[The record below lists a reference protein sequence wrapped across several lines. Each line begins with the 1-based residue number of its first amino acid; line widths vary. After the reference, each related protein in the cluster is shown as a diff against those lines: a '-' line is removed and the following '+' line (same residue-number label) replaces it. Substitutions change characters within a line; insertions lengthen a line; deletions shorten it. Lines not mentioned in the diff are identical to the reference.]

1 MVTVPHR
8 EVETKL
14 AVEMK
19 NVWFSY
25 SRKSQVLRGVEF
37 EVAEGTICMVLG
49 PSGSGKTTLLKAL
62 KGMLRPQQGSITV
75 LGKDI
80 ARASTQPKEFTR
92 QVAYI
97 PQHLGIVHSLSVL
110 QNTLIGALGRTG
122 VMASLLGHFSQESMD
137 EAQQVLE
144 SLGIGHKAREQAYHL
159 SGGERQRVAIARAL
173 MQHPKLILA
182 DEFVSHLDTLRAYEI
197 MEVIRDIKKGG
208 VTVVV
213 TTHEIDLV
221 SRFGDKA
228 VYLRDG
234 RKVHEGPASAVT
246 LETIRGLIQ

>member
-1 MVTVPHR
+1 MVTVLHP
-8 EVETKL
+8 EIETKL
-14 AVEMK
+14 AVAAR
-19 NVWFSY
+19 NVWISY
-25 SRKSQVLRGVEF
+25 SRKSPVLRGLDL
-37 EVAEGTICMVLG
+37 EVAEGTVCMVLG

-62 KGMLRPQQGSITV
+62 KGLLRPQQGSITV

-80 ARASTQPKEFTR
+80 ARTSTQPKEFTR

-110 QNTLIGALGRTG
+110 QNTLIGTLGRTG
-122 VMASLLGHFSQESMD
+122 TVPSLLGHFSQESID
-137 EAQQVLE
+137 EAQRVLE
-144 SLGIGHKAREQAYHL
+144 SLGIAHKAREQAYHL

-182 DEFVSHLDTLRAYEI
+182 DEFVSHLDTMRVYEI
-197 MEVIRDIKKGG
+197 MEIVRDIANRG
-208 VTVVV
+208 VTFVV

-221 SRFGDKA
+221 SKFGDKA

-246 LETIRGLIQ
+246 LETIKRLTQ